1 MMKTN
6 NQTYK
11 IGDDLEVN
19 RIGFGT
25 MRATTGEGVWGDPIN
40 KQSAI
45 NIIRKAVELGVNFI
59 DTADAYGPGNSE
71 LIIAEALQS
80 YKNVAI
86 ATKGGSVKY
95 APGKI
100 YANGKPAY
108 LKNAAEESL
117 KRLGREQIDLYFLHR
132 PDAEIP
138 IEESVNA
145 LVELQKQGKIK
156 HIGISNVD
164 IEQTKRAMTVA
175 NITAVQHSLN
185 FEDRKDEELAK
196 FALENNMA
204 FVAYY
209 PVSIGKF
216 SENLLQLA
224 KEKQV
229 TAAQYSL
236 AWLLNL
242 QPNIIPIPG
251 TSSEK
256 HLLENMQALNINI

>member
-1 MMKTN
+1 MKTN

-11 IGDDLEVN
+11 IGGDLEVN
-19 RIGFGT
+19 RMGFGT
-25 MRATTGEGVWGDPIN
+25 MRATTGEGVWGDPKD

-45 NIIRKAVELGVNFI
+45 SIIRKAVEIGVNFI

-71 LIIAEALQS
+71 LLIGEALQS
-80 YKNVAI
+80 YKNVVI

-132 PDAEIP
+132 PDAEVP

-145 LVELQKQGKIK
+145 LAELQQQGKIK

-164 IEQTKRAMTVA
+164 IELTKRAMTVA
-175 NITAVQHSLN
+175 TITAVQHSLN
-185 FEDRKDEELAK
+185 FDDRKNEALAK
-196 FALENNMA
+196 FTLENNMA

-209 PVSIGKF
+209 PVSVGNF
-216 SENLLQLA
+216 SEQLLKLA
-224 KEKQV
+224 NEKGI
-229 TAAQYSL
+229 TPAQYSL

-256 HLLENMQALNINI
+256 HLLENMQSLNIKL